1 MIFSKA
7 KPYQNNFIISA
18 PRSGTT
24 WLSNMLNAHPSIFC
38 VERRLFGNYADF
50 IQDEGIDDVRL
61 RVTLDKYVNS
71 IFNHHGLKIVNK
83 EKFTK
88 SLIKTIQKQE
98 RLLSGKKILVDKIT
112 PYLNTSTTV
121 LNQINTYFPKSNIV
135 FLVRDGRDVLTS
147 GVFHWFNKQ
156 HANKELSSF
165 EKQRKEVGLNGCGGK
180 GGFIKPPHKLFFK
193 TSCNHHDFLYFRG
206 CNEAHRLEAD
216 TLLYLHMMLDCV
228 DLPWYQWIRYRPWC
242 FLYFLAIRLLGK
254 KFFYYGPEKRYPA
267 EELYEKAM

>member
-1 MIFSKA
+1 MNFYKA

-61 RVTLDKYVNS
+61 RVTLDKYVNC
-71 IFNHHGLKIVNK
+71 IFNHHGLTNVNK

-156 HANKELSSF
+156 HANKELSCF
-165 EKQRKEVGLNGCGGK
+165 EKQRKEVYLKNNSTSLK
-180 GGFIKPPHKLFFK
+180 RFF
-193 TSCNHHDFLYFRG
+193 TDSEIEQWANEWAQPLREL
-206 CNEAHRLEAD
+206 NEAKNHKHNIAIINYEDLLKNSKRILLKTLSFLRLNRIMK
-216 TLLYLHMMLDCV
+216 LLIDVLSLV
-228 DLPWYQWIRYRPWC
+228 V
-242 FLYFLAIRLLGK
+242 
-254 KFFYYGPEKRYPA
+254 
-267 EELYEKAM
+267 